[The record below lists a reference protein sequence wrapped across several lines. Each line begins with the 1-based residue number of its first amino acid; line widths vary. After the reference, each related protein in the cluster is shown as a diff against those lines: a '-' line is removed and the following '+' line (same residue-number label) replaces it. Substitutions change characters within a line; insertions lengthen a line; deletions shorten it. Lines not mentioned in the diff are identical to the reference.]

1 MDRYMSTITGTMN
14 SVSSVCFEIVV
25 VGVAILLGAVALLHA
40 RAHAWRW
47 APSWAKA
54 DPQRF

>member
-14 SVSSVCFEIVV
+14 SVLSVGFEIVV
-25 VGVAILLGAVALLHA
+25 VGVAILLGAVAMLHA

-47 APSWAKA
+47 APAWAKA
-54 DPQRF
+54 DSKRF